1 MAAKIYNDKG
11 GYSFVKRNCQH
22 FAEDLAL
29 IIVEEDPNKRLT
41 LLDTLL
47 LTRERERERC
57 LLFVYP
63 Q

>member
-1 MAAKIYNDKG
+1 MAAKLYNDKG

-41 LLDTLL
+41 LLDKLL
-47 LTRERERERC
+47 RWVVPDEE
-57 LLFVYP
+57 
-63 Q
+63 